1 MPTQLRLSPGSSTS
15 LVASWAGAGGA
26 AWLHLALHNLLTQ
39 TVTTT
44 LSARRGLTSFTFQHL
59 RPGTRYWL
67 GLSVTAGPYTVQ
79 GPNATAWTCEY
90 DGQGGGRTSVALAF
104 SLSLV
109 QSLKPKVS
117 CQSPGAEGHYSAWT
131 WPKATLGPSPGAR
144 Q

>member
-26 AWLHLALHNLLTQ
+26 AWLHFTLHNLLTQ

-67 GLSVTAGPYTVQ
+67 GLSVTAGPYTVG

-90 DGQGGGRTSVALAF
+90 DVQGWGRTLVALVF
-104 SLSLV
+104 SLSLILVSETECLLPEPWV
-109 QSLKPKVS
+109 QRDIILLGCGQKP
-117 CQSPGAEGHYSAWT
+117 
-131 WPKATLGPSPGAR
+131 L
-144 Q
+144 